1 MKKWIMISLI
11 TFIMAV
17 AFVLGATPTP
27 TPTPV
32 TTQNLVVPEFD
43 TNQIILNKIDTEEKA
58 TRQYFSTELQRQ
70 NSYFI
75 SEFTKRADYYEQ
87 RYQEIMNEAV
97 LKLGTM
103 WAGVFIVAVSISSL
117 IHYWGEKRRYAVLK
131 KALKMDIVREVKNE
145 YVMIPDKEIKILND
159 YLVLTKEIH
168 KGEKK
173 EGFIKRFFS
182 KKKKVIVQKEE
193 SKLVTEPQHSPI
205 NNNEVVEDLITKM
218 KRGKIL

>member
-17 AFVLGATPTP
+17 AFVLGATP

-159 YLVLTKEIH
+159 YLVLTKEIQ

>member
-27 TPTPV
+27 V
-32 TTQNLVVPEFD
+32 ATQTIIAPEFD

-75 SEFTKRADYYEQ
+75 SEFTKRADYYER

-97 LKLGTM
+97 LKLGVM
-103 WAGVFIVAVSISSL
+103 WAGIFIVSVSITSL
-117 IHYWGEKRRYAVLK
+117 INYWAEKRRYGVLK
-131 KALKMDIVREVKNE
+131 KALKMDVVREIKNE

-159 YLVLTKEIH
+159 YLVLTKQIQ

-173 EGFIKRFFS
+173 EGFIKRLFS
-182 KKKKVIVQKEE
+182 KKKVIIKKEE
-193 SKLVTEPQHSPI
+193 SKLAEPQHAPVT
-205 NNNEVVEDLITKM
+205 NNEVMEDLITKM
-218 KRGKIL
+218 KRGKAL